1 MGRFRFL
8 SKPCKRY
15 FFYYADKV
23 ANQWFLIVVNK
34 YKLKYINKRKK
45 IGLDNEAEI
54 RETKDSSTIPGLD
67 DFLIELKNQLEQE
80 KSLAHGKVRE
90 YWLRRGPRLIMV
102 LVFTII
108 ITIVLAGWLTETSI
122 NDHILSILV
131 GTNMLLFN
139 LYMLY
144 QRLIDA
150 ISGAMMRIGHDHYT
164 QWKKGLES

>member
-23 ANQWFLIVVNK
+23 ANQWFFIVVNK

-67 DFLIELKNQLEQE
+67 DFLIELKNQLEKE

-90 YWLRRGPRLIMV
+90 YWLRRGP
-102 LVFTII
+102 
-108 ITIVLAGWLTETSI
+108 
-122 NDHILSILV
+122 
-131 GTNMLLFN
+131 
-139 LYMLY
+139 
-144 QRLIDA
+144 
-150 ISGAMMRIGHDHYT
+150 
-164 QWKKGLES
+164 